1 MFYHWNKTTYTET
14 NKRYINASETFVLL
28 LHDSVQFH
36 DNNFQ
41 TSRTIIKRFFTD
53 QVAL

>member
-1 MFYHWNKTTYTET
+1 MMFYHLNKTTNTER
-14 NKRYINASETFVLL
+14 NKRYINVSETFVLH

-41 TSRTIIKRFFTD
+41 T
-53 QVAL
+53 